1 MVGETHVLKIKPEDL
16 KIVLKNRAIK
26 DIAES
31 TAINGTFFWDGKPN
45 GILINE
51 GKVLGDQAS
60 HAWRG
65 YPQSVIYMTKQGEV
79 KIKRIN
85 LAAEIILEAVWA
97 IGGLGILAP
106 YGYSPNSEGFSGTYS
121 DVLRTT
127 NKTFM
132 GYKKDE
138 DLIYLCIRPHSSHDR
153 IIESVKNLKLDF
165 AISLDG
171 GGSSSLKINNK
182 VIVSGDGRKVNNYIT
197 IK

>member
-1 MVGETHVLKIKPEDL
+1 MKIKPEDL
-16 KIVLKNRAIK
+16 KIVLENRAIK
-26 DIAES
+26 DITAS

-45 GILINE
+45 GILISE

-85 LAAEIILEAVWA
+85 LAAEIILDAVWA
-97 IGGLGILAP
+97 IGGLGILTP

-138 DLIYLCIRPHSSHDR
+138 ELIYLCIRPNSSHDR
-153 IIESVKNLKLDF
+153 IIDSVNNLKLDF

-171 GGSSSLKINNK
+171 GGSSSLKINDK
-182 VIVSGDGRKVNNYIT
+182 VLVSGDGRKVNNYIT